1 MARML
6 RPTSD
11 RVLIEPL
18 EEIPSSSIFIPEIS
32 REKPTQG
39 IVRQIG
45 PGRTRE
51 DGVLIPVELCI
62 GDKVIFQRYTAGEIK
77 IEDKPMMLIRESEVI
92 AILT

>member
-1 MARML
+1 MI

-18 EEIPSSSIFIPEIS
+18 EDAHVGGIFIPEAFK
-32 REKPTQG
+32 EKPVQG
-39 IVRQIG
+39 IVRQVG
-45 PGRTRE
+45 PGRTMP
-51 DGVLIPVELCI
+51 DGTLVPVELAI

-77 IEDKPMMLIRESEVI
+77 DGEKPMMLIRESEVI